1 MVALTGGYMETSP
14 YRTLV
19 AAVLLRAVRD
29 ACAPGG
35 RHAHEARRWLA
46 GAGRQ
51 WADWLDVDL
60 DPLVAGGFKM
70 AVRPSGWSTSIARK
84 V

>member
-1 MVALTGGYMETSP
+1 MVEKQA
-14 YRTLV
+14 RALV

-35 RHAHEARRWLA
+35 RHTSEARRWLA
-46 GAGRQ
+46 GDGRQ
-51 WADWLDVDL
+51 LAGILGVSAGVDQL
-60 DPLVAGGFKM
+60 IAGGFEL
-70 AVRPSGWSTSIARK
+70 AHRLPSGWSTCIARK